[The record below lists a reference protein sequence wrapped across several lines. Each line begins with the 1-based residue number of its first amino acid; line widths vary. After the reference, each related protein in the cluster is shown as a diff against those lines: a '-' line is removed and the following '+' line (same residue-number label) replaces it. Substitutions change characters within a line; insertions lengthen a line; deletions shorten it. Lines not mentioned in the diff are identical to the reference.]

1 MRIYHLLP
9 DFPAFSGAWDSL
21 QKQVPGLF
29 VSWHTPQGLRGCWKP
44 SHTEGW
50 STHTKARWWHGW
62 KLWRYGYAAANRAS
76 QPGTEDWLEDL
87 LVVCGFF
94 FGTCD
99 YVYYIRYVSKYIHNI
114 DCRYILLACLA
125 HAAFPASST
134 IGVGSILQSFVK
146 GFSVGGFCRWSLRL
160 CPHQRPLWFAL
171 LTNYVEGL
179 GNDNISHF
187 GSQDPGIVADI
198 LPQGKKSQLM
208 EFRFFLQ
215 GERADM
221 SSAPDLLIRIFAKS
235 PKCFQCTL
243 PSSVWIDVRSI
254 LHSFEPCSVP
264 SLAALAI
271 HELILANLLRIHW
284 TGN

>member
-1 MRIYHLLP
+1 M
-9 DFPAFSGAWDSL
+9 
-21 QKQVPGLF
+21 
-29 VSWHTPQGLRGCWKP
+29 
-44 SHTEGW
+44 
-50 STHTKARWWHGW
+50 
-62 KLWRYGYAAANRAS
+62 
-76 QPGTEDWLEDL
+76 WLIIP
-87 LVVCGFF
+87 F
-94 FGTCD
+94 
-99 YVYYIRYVSKYIHNI
+99 N
-114 DCRYILLACLA
+114 
-125 HAAFPASST
+125 
-134 IGVGSILQSFVK
+134 
-146 GFSVGGFCRWSLRL
+146 
-160 CPHQRPLWFAL
+160 
-171 LTNYVEGL
+171 GL

-254 LHSFEPCSVP
+254 LHSFEPCSVL
-264 SLAALAI
+264 SLAALDI

-284 TGN
+284 TGNWALTVCGTQKHARSAHQRKKHQTRWMFFPQLEGHHCIYCWDLRMSPCVKAG